1 MRQGFNTTS
10 GFQHTMPIFYAPA
23 QAIPRYA
30 IQRIILDCM
39 SIVVSKNHS
48 TACARRG
55 ILFLNV
61 NNPKRYR
68 RHFLKIGRR
77 LQLCPYISNGYF
89 GNTGCALTPCFLTFL
104 FDSGALSGNLYGYRD
119 CIGDCMTSSNSL
131 FSPMVLRLCC
141 ARISKSTRELLRRWS
156 SKISKNPPSR
166 SITLTKAV
174 WGISGLISMQS
185 HSLNPTEGILLLY
198 QDCR

>member
-1 MRQGFNTTS
+1 MSVISIIRHAITRFIAIARLSRSAVFMRQGFNTTS
-10 GFQHTMPIFYAPA
+10 RISAHDANLLCASAGNTTLCNPTHHPLIVCQLSSAKTILPPA
-23 QAIPRYA
+23 
-30 IQRIILDCM
+30 
-39 SIVVSKNHS
+39 HG
-48 TACARRG
+48 RG

-141 ARISKSTRELLRRWS
+141 ARMSKSTRELLRRWS
-156 SKISKNPPSR
+156 SKISKNPPPDP
-166 SITLTKAV
+166 L
-174 WGISGLISMQS
+174 
-185 HSLNPTEGILLLY
+185 H
-198 QDCR
+198 